1 MVEKLLRIEA
11 DHLIPGDGEPVLD
24 ATVIIRE
31 GIIDWAGL
39 ANDAPATGDD
49 IQTIHVPWL
58 MPGLWDCHTHMT
70 GLISTSLD
78 DVMRLPV
85 AVAAARSVRD
95 AGRAIQAGVTSVRE
109 VGGYGIYIARVVAE
123 GSVPGPHI
131 YAAGDLIS
139 PTGGHADLHTYST
152 GCVADLGERGGWLR
166 TCDGIPEC
174 LRAVRLQLR
183 RDAKFIKI
191 CASGGVLTT
200 YDHPMHQQFSNEELK
215 AIVEEAA
222 RAERIVA
229 AHCHGKAG
237 IMAAL
242 RAGVKTIEH
251 GTYLDEE
258 AAQAMKDADAILV
271 TTRFI
276 KVRMKEHGKRTGI
289 PGYAYRKLLDTADQ
303 HRRAIELAIKSGV
316 TIAAGTDTLT
326 SGDDTA
332 LPWGLHG
339 LELAL
344 LVEAGMSPLDAIRAA
359 TAIAP
364 KTLGPQAPKSGQI
377 IAGYDADLIAINADP
392 VTDIRILTEPEHITH
407 VWKGGV
413 LLKGPGNR

>member
-1 MVEKLLRIEA
+1 MAEKLLRIDT
-11 DHLIPGDGEPVLD
+11 DHLIPGNGEPVPD
-24 ATVIIRE
+24 ATVIIRG
-31 GIIDWAGL
+31 GIIDWTGPTR
-39 ANDAPATGDD
+39 DAPATGEGV
-49 IQTIHVPWL
+49 QTVHVPWL

-95 AGRAIQAGVTSVRE
+95 AGRAIRAGVTSVRE
-109 VGGYGIYIARVVAE
+109 VGGYGIYLARVVAE
-123 GSVPGPHI
+123 GSIMGPHI

-200 YDHPMHQQFSNEELK
+200 YDHPMHQQFSDEELL

-258 AAQAMKDADAILV
+258 AAQAVKDADAILV

-289 PGYAYRKLLDTADQ
+289 PDYAYRKLVDTADH
-303 HRRAIELAIKSGV
+303 HRQAIELAIKSGV
-316 TIAAGTDTLT
+316 TIAAGTDSLT

-344 LVEAGMSPLDAIRAA
+344 LVEAGMSPLAAIRAA
-359 TAIAP
+359 TATAP
-364 KTLGPQAPKSGQI
+364 MTLGPQAPKSGQI
-377 IAGYDADLIAINADP
+377 LAGYDADLIAINADP
-392 VTDIRILTEPEHITH
+392 VKDIRILTGPEHITH

-413 LLKGPGNR
+413 LMKYPQA